1 MALGS
6 LSYGYAS
13 SIIATTLGQPTFLSY
28 FALDTRPNANDLMGA
43 INGLFQ
49 AGGFLGTLGC
59 YAIADHFGRRK
70 AILVAAL
77 ISTIGGALQAGSV
90 DIGMFIAMRFLT
102 GVGIGMLTEE
112 NIPRSRETNSSQG
125 LWLPWFRFIKVKCRH
140 QIFADFW
147 SASMVA

>member
-1 MALGS
+1 MGSSSAMRLPIVIFVALGS

-28 FALDTRPNANDLMGA
+28 FALDSRHNANDLMGA

-49 AGGFLGTLGC
+49 AGGFLGTLSC
-59 YAIADHFGRRK
+59 YAIADAFGRRK

-90 DIGMFIAMRFLT
+90 NIGMFIAIRFLT
-102 GVGIGMLTEE
+102 GMGIGKLANALMAQT
-112 NIPRSRETNSSQG
+112 
-125 LWLPWFRFIKVKCRH
+125 
-140 QIFADFW
+140 AD
-147 SASMVA
+147 